1 MLFDCPRAPFQITVL
16 LSVTQ
21 TAQRAQHQSPPKLG
35 GFTPPRVTHRPAAPQ
50 QNTYPLTPLLAH
62 TTATFC
68 TDLGSLHLLIG
79 SKVTSVV

>member
-1 MLFDCPRAPFQITVL
+1 MLCDCPRATFQITVL

-21 TAQRAQHQSPPKLG
+21 SAHRAQHQNPPQLG
-35 GFTPPRVTHRPAAPQ
+35 GLTLPGVTNCPATPQ
-50 QNTYPLTPLLAH
+50 QNTYPLTPLLAA

-68 TDLGSLHLLIG
+68 TGLGSLHLLIG